1 MNRLT
6 TTHNWRTLL
15 VVFVAGMLV
24 GLFVLGWGLFPVK
37 WTNANLRDLRE
48 GAQNNYLAAVADSY
62 AAGGNF
68 DLAQQRLKEW
78 TPAEARTR
86 LDKLAARYGAEG
98 RIQQA
103 QNVQSLADAVQAA
116 PAAAPPIATPT
127 ITTGIIQRNSS
138 LLTLL
143 CLLLGVLVIGAGLG
157 LLAWVIVA
165 RLQQPAAI
173 PAGALPT
180 IEPLPTGNVIDG
192 EIIGAYSA
200 DAEPPSR
207 LTATTTSYRPPP
219 PIPDTVSTLQE
230 PALPV
235 AAPASLAHEMPAS
248 TTLVPG
254 KRLAEFDAVYHQ
266 GDTDYDEAFVV
277 DGEAGAGYRGECGM
291 GIASALDSDSTQAT
305 ALEVW
310 LFDKSDIHTVTTVL
324 ISDHAQG
331 NPALHERL
339 AEKGDILPIAPNQ
352 IFTIQAKTLALKA
365 EVTSVTYA
373 EGAGEPRSVFEYVTI
388 HLTVYALEA

>member
-116 PAAAPPIATPT
+116 PAAAPPTAT
-127 ITTGIIQRNSS
+127 R
-138 LLTLL
+138 
-143 CLLLGVLVIGAGLG
+143 
-157 LLAWVIVA
+157 
-165 RLQQPAAI
+165 
-173 PAGALPT
+173 
-180 IEPLPTGNVIDG
+180 
-192 EIIGAYSA
+192 
-200 DAEPPSR
+200 SR
-207 LTATTTSYRPPP
+207 LASTS
-219 PIPDTVSTLQE
+219 PDTRCNA
-230 PALPV
+230 PALMRRP
-235 AAPASLAHEMPAS
+235 
-248 TTLVPG
+248 
-254 KRLAEFDAVYHQ
+254 K
-266 GDTDYDEAFVV
+266 
-277 DGEAGAGYRGECGM
+277 
-291 GIASALDSDSTQAT
+291 
-305 ALEVW
+305 
-310 LFDKSDIHTVTTVL
+310 
-324 ISDHAQG
+324 
-331 NPALHERL
+331 N
-339 AEKGDILPIAPNQ
+339 
-352 IFTIQAKTLALKA
+352 
-365 EVTSVTYA
+365 
-373 EGAGEPRSVFEYVTI
+373 SVFCTSAAV
-388 HLTVYALEA
+388 AP